1 MTIQEIKAEM
11 KRQGLSMH
19 ALSAKLGVSYDNLR
33 LILSGVRPLKEQ
45 LSRHIEYVL
54 GVARTQVIVFTVDLP
69 EATARVWA
77 PGWEKLSTE
86 EKEKAAAAVG
96 QAAADALI
104 ARGESLLPPAD
115 LIQQTKQPGGVL
127 PTVGGSAPAGMG
139 SAPYPAP
146 LDDMA

>member
-19 ALSAKLGVSYDNLR
+19 ALASKLGVSYDTLR

-45 LSRHIEYVL
+45 LARHIEYVL
-54 GVARTQVIVFTVDLP
+54 GVAKTQVLVFTVDLP

-77 PGWEKLSTE
+77 PGWDKLSAE

-104 ARGESLLPPAD
+104 SKGETLLPTGTD
-115 LIQQTKQPGGVL
+115 
-127 PTVGGSAPAGMG
+127 SE
-139 SAPYPAP
+139 PYPAP